1 MKKLTARK
9 ILAMVISVMVLT
21 ILALPVVVGAQDP
34 FGVDEAQFAGL
45 GTQDDLKETIR
56 QIVNLL
62 LGFLGIIAV
71 IILLWGGF
79 MWMTAA
85 GDEGKVDKAKKLI
98 VAAIIGI
105 IIIIAAW
112 SIVAFVFREASGVL
126 N

>member
-1 MKKLTARK
+1 
-9 ILAMVISVMVLT
+9 MVISVMVLT